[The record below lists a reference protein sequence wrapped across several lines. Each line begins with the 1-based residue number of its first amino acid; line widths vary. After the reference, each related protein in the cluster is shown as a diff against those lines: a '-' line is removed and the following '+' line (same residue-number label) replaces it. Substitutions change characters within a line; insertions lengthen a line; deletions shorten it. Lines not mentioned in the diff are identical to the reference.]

1 MQKPELSPGAHSAL
15 NDALHRLHQLAK
27 YPSLNSMAAALTAR
41 EVNDASRTT
50 IYNAFSSSRLPM
62 PGLVDAVVVELAS
75 RVRNVTPEQI
85 DAACV
90 GFDNLWFLADFEDRH
105 RMGETARTG
114 EDERVSANGRA
125 EGDRLPVVRRGGQ
138 TVLVS
143 RAGHESLVNSHGR
156 LRELSELSRQH
167 LSKMLKDPDYMS
179 DLVSICLA
187 AALGGLIR

>member
-1 MQKPELSPGAHSAL
+1 MQKPELSLGAHSAL
-15 NDALHRLHQLAK
+15 NDALHRLHRLAK
-27 YPSLNSMAAALTAR
+27 YPSLNSMAAALAAR
-41 EVNDASRTT
+41 KVNDASRTT

-105 RMGETARTG
+105 GKGETARTD
-114 EDERVSANGRA
+114 EDERVSADGPA
-125 EGDRLPVVRRGGQ
+125 EGDRLPVVWRAGQ
-138 TVLVS
+138 TVLVP
-143 RAGHESLVNSHGR
+143 RAGFESLLDSNVR
-156 LRELSELSRQH
+156 LRGLSEPSLQR

-179 DLVSICLA
+179 SLVAACLTTMR
-187 AALGGLIR
+187 GLIG